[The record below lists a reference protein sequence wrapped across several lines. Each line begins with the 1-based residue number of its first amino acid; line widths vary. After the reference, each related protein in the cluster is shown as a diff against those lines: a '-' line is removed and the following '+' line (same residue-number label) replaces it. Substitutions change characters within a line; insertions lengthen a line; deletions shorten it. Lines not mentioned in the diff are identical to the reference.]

1 MHKCMPSLPVFTF
14 HRWTWMWV
22 HFVSG
27 CVFFLDGMFC
37 GESFTTSVAQASKL
51 WVKRW
56 DLNSESFFSSP
67 DVKQASDRIQSW
79 SQHNVKRPDLT
90 VRTLC
95 RVHHPDGQ
103 RQWAI
108 QMMSLDGM
116 GKDHREIPN
125 QPQGRSCMGSPHL
138 LRVGKYLSRMIVH
151 CTQIRI
157 EEQNN
162 TSSDA
167 FVILEKTYW
176 WLEESP

>member
-1 MHKCMPSLPVFTF
+1 MYKCMPSLPVFTF

-22 HFVSG
+22 HFVLVF
-27 CVFFLDGMFC
+27 VFFSGRNVLRWIVHHISCTGIETVSKKVRS
-37 GESFTTSVAQASKL
+37 ESQ
-51 WVKRW
+51 
-56 DLNSESFFSSP
+56 SFFSSP

-116 GKDHREIPN
+116 GKDHLEIPD
-125 QPQGRSCMGSPHL
+125 QPQGRSCVGSSAWENISQ
-138 LRVGKYLSRMIVH
+138 GW
-151 CTQIRI
+151 
-157 EEQNN
+157 
-162 TSSDA
+162 SSIA
-167 FVILEKTYW
+167 LKSE
-176 WLEESP
+176 